1 MSALLREI
9 AHDDVRFPELKIA
22 VLDRGNESVRV
33 QRTILGCFVNTELIT
48 RIDPIILQAEFAAT
62 SEDFLNVDGI
72 RATPNFQHLD
82 WSSLVRS
89 RYENHERTTDVE
101 AAIKQEACRPAQ
113 LVGESRGP
121 RQVDQPHSP

>member
-1 MSALLREI
+1 RPKDRGLPVHPAFCIKPSFDVCWIEPAMSALLREI
-9 AHDDVRFPELKIA
+9 AHYDVRFPELKIA

-33 QRTILGCFVNTELIT
+33 QRAILGCFGNTELIT

-62 SEDFLNVDGI
+62 SKDFLNVDGI

-89 RYENHERTTDVE
+89 RYENR
-101 AAIKQEACRPAQ
+101 
-113 LVGESRGP
+113 
-121 RQVDQPHSP
+121 